1 MRLARGGGS
10 VMALNVAGMAQAL
23 LLQVVLARLLGHE
36 GYGQF
41 AYVMAW
47 INILVYVAV
56 MGHDSLVMRSVA
68 AYQARQE
75 WALLAGTL
83 RHAASLVGTLSI
95 AISALGAVLVW
106 TTHELPEDLAS
117 TFLAGFVVLPLL
129 ALLRLN
135 ASVLYG
141 QGRVVLGT
149 GPERLGRDAVVLALT
164 GMAVLIAAPLTPP
177 AVMGFVA
184 IGGGGALILILYLRR
199 RITLL
204 PADAPRPV
212 HMRRQWIASAVILGL
227 TGGSQLLLQRSD
239 VLMIGWLM
247 TAADAGVYVVAC
259 NVAELVLFPFL
270 AVSSIVAPTFAVH
283 YARGERQELASFMRT
298 TTLSTLAGSLLI
310 GIPLMVLAPWILGMF
325 GPEFVDGAGAARI
338 LMLGICL
345 RAVIGPS
352 HLMLT
357 MTGHERQAMWA
368 LGCAA
373 AVNITLNL
381 VMIPVFGIEGAAAM
395 TTLSL
400 LGSQIAMAI
409 MAWQR
414 VGIAPPL
421 LPRLLMPRSGMPPA
435 GWGCPPPNAP
445 ESEGL

>member
-1 MRLARGGGS
+1 
-10 VMALNVAGMAQAL
+10 
-23 LLQVVLARLLGHE
+23 
-36 GYGQF
+36 
-41 AYVMAW
+41 
-47 INILVYVAV
+47 
-56 MGHDSLVMRSVA
+56 
-68 AYQARQE
+68 
-75 WALLAGTL
+75 
-83 RHAASLVGTLSI
+83 
-95 AISALGAVLVW
+95 
-106 TTHELPEDLAS
+106 
-117 TFLAGFVVLPLL
+117 
-129 ALLRLN
+129 
-135 ASVLYG
+135 
-141 QGRVVLGT
+141 
-149 GPERLGRDAVVLALT
+149 
-164 GMAVLIAAPLTPP
+164 
-177 AVMGFVA
+177 
-184 IGGGGALILILYLRR
+184 
-199 RITLL
+199 
-204 PADAPRPV
+204 
-212 HMRRQWIASAVILGL
+212 MRRQWIASAVILGL

-310 GIPLMVLAPWILGMF
+310 GIPLFVLAPWILGMF

-373 AVNITLNL
+373 AANITLNL

-421 LPRLLMPRSGMPPA
+421 LPRLLMPRSGMPPRRLA
-435 GWGCPPPNAP
+435 LPRLRMRPSLKGYDGVALVLPYRLAHIARRT
-445 ESEGL
+445 EQTEVFG

>member
-56 MGHDSLVMRSVA
+56 MGHDMLVMRSVA
-68 AYQARQE
+68 AFHAQQE
-75 WALLAGTL
+75 WAQLAGVL
-83 RHAASLVGTLSI
+83 RHAAVLVGTLSI
-95 AISALGAVLVW
+95 AISALGAALAW
-106 TTHELPEDLAS
+106 TRYEVPDDLTA

-149 GPERLGRDAVVLALT
+149 APERLGRDAVVLALV

-184 IGGGGALILILYLRR
+184 IGGGSALVLILYLRR
-199 RITLL
+199 RIAAL
-204 PADAPRPV
+204 PVHAPRAV
-212 HMRRQWIASAVILGL
+212 YMRRKWVASALVLGL

-270 AVSSIVAPTFAVH
+270 AVSSIVAPTFAAH
-283 YARGERQELASFMRT
+283 YARGERSELASFMRT
-298 TTLSTLAGSLLI
+298 TTLSTLAGSLII
-310 GIPLMVLAPWILGMF
+310 GIPLFVLAPWILRMF
-325 GPEFVDGAGAARI
+325 GPEFVEGAGAARI
-338 LMLGICL
+338 LMVGICL

-357 MTGHERQAMWA
+357 MTGHERQALWA

-373 AVNITLNL
+373 AANITLNL
-381 VMIPVFGIEGAAAM
+381 VMIPAFGIEGAAAM
-395 TTLSL
+395 TTLAL

-421 LPRLLMPRSGMPPA
+421 LPRAFIPPSGMPPRRWH
-435 GWGCPPPNAP
+435 GHDPNAP

>member
-56 MGHDSLVMRSVA
+56 MGHDSLVLRSVA
-68 AYQARQE
+68 AHHARQE
-75 WALLAGTL
+75 WALLAGAL
-83 RHAASLVGTLSI
+83 RHATILVGTLSL
-95 AISALGAVLVW
+95 AISALGAALVW
-106 TTHELPEDLAS
+106 TGHEVPSDLAS

-149 GPERLGRDAVVLALT
+149 APERLGRDAVVLALT
-164 GMAVLIAAPLTPP
+164 GMAVLVAAPLTPT

-184 IGGGGALILILYLRR
+184 IGGGGALVLILYLRR
-199 RITLL
+199 RIAAL
-204 PADAPRPV
+204 PPDAPRAV
-212 HMRRQWIASAVILGL
+212 YMRRKWVASALVLGL
-227 TGGSQLLLQRSD
+227 TGGSQLLLQRAD

-247 TAADAGVYVVAC
+247 TSADAGVYVVAC

-270 AVSSIVAPTFAVH
+270 AVSSIVGPTFAAH
-283 YARGERQELASFMRT
+283 FARGERAELASFMRT

-310 GIPLMVLAPWILGMF
+310 AIPLFVLAPWILRMF
-325 GPEFVDGAGAARI
+325 GPEFVDGANAARI
-338 LMLGICL
+338 LMVGICL

-357 MTGHERQAMWA
+357 MTGHESHALWA

-373 AVNITLNL
+373 AANITLNL
-381 VMIPVFGIEGAAAM
+381 VMIPALGIEGAAVM
-395 TTLSL
+395 TTVAL

-409 MAWQR
+409 MAWRR
-414 VGIAPPL
+414 VGVAPAL
-421 LPRLLMPRSGMPPA
+421 LPRFFMLRSGMPVS
-435 GWGCPPPNAP
+435 GWRGRDRNAP

>member
-1 MRLARGGGS
+1 
-10 VMALNVAGMAQAL
+10 MAQAL

-36 GYGQF
+36 GYGHF

-56 MGHDSLVMRSVA
+56 MGHDTLMMRGVA
-68 AYQARQE
+68 AHQARQE
-75 WALLAGTL
+75 WGLLAGVL
-83 RHAASLVGTLSI
+83 RHAAILVGTLSI
-95 AISALGAVLVW
+95 AISLLGAFVITLDDGVHS
-106 TTHELPEDLAS
+106 TLAA

-129 ALLRLN
+129 AMLRLN
-135 ASVLYG
+135 AAVLYG

-149 GPERLGRDAVVLALT
+149 APERLGRDAVVLALVGVAT
-164 GMAVLIAAPLTPP
+164 AFAAHLTPP
-177 AVMGFVA
+177 VVMGFVA
-184 IGGGGALILILYLRR
+184 SGGASALALILFLRR
-199 RITLL
+199 RLAAF
-204 PADAPRPV
+204 PGDAPPAQY
-212 HMRRQWIASAVILGL
+212 RRREWMVSAFVLGL

-259 NVAELVLFPFL
+259 NVAELVLFPYL
-270 AVSSIVAPTFAVH
+270 AVGAIVGPTFAAH
-283 YARGERQELASFMRT
+283 HARNERAELAAFMRT
-298 TTLSTLAGSLLI
+298 TTLMTLAGSLLI
-310 GIPLMVLAPWILGMF
+310 GVPLMVLAPWILGLF
-325 GPEFVDGAGAARI
+325 GPEFVEGAGAARI

-345 RAVIGPS
+345 RTVIGPS

-373 AVNITLNL
+373 AANITLNL
-381 VMIPVFGIEGAAAM
+381 VMIPAFGIEGAAAM

-400 LGSQIAMAI
+400 LGSQIAMAV

-414 VGIAPPL
+414 IGIPPPL
-421 LPRLLMPRSGMPPA
+421 LPRRLAPILAPRAVGRP
-435 GWGCPPPNAP
+435 GERRF

>member
-23 LLQVVLARLLGHE
+23 LLQVVLARLLGHG

-68 AYQARQE
+68 AYHARQE
-75 WALLAGTL
+75 WALLAGAL
-83 RHAASLVGTLSI
+83 RHSTILVGTLSI

-106 TTHELPEDLAS
+106 TGHEVPGDLAS
-117 TFLAGFVVLPLL
+117 TFLAGFMVLPLL
-129 ALLRLN
+129 AMLRLN

-149 GPERLGRDAVVLALT
+149 APERLGRDAVVLALT
-164 GMAVLIAAPLTPP
+164 GMAGLIAAPLTPP
-177 AVMGFVA
+177 GGVGVVAV
-184 IGGGGALILILYLRR
+184 GGGGAPVLIFHPGRR
-199 RITLL
+199 VTVL
-204 PADAPRPV
+204 PADAPRAIY
-212 HMRRQWIASAVILGL
+212 RRRHWVASALILGL
-227 TGGSQLLLQRSD
+227 SGGSQLLLQRSD

-270 AVSSIVAPTFAVH
+270 AVSSIVAPTLAVH
-283 YARGERQELASFMRT
+283 YARGERSELASFMRT
-298 TTLSTLAGSLLI
+298 TTLSTLAGSLII
-310 GIPLMVLAPWILGMF
+310 GIPLYVLAPWILRMF
-325 GPEFVDGAGAARI
+325 GPEFVEGAGVARI
-338 LMLGICL
+338 LMVGICL

-357 MTGHERQAMWA
+357 MTGHERQALWA

-373 AVNITLNL
+373 AANITLNL
-381 VMIPVFGIEGAAAM
+381 VMIPAFGIEGAAAM
-395 TTLSL
+395 TILAL

-421 LPRLLMPRSGMPPA
+421 LPRAFIPPSGMPPRRWH
-435 GWGCPPPNAP
+435 GHDPNAP